1 MQGITFAT
9 PSLETSAMP
18 KQDQIDV
25 MVNQATASI
34 VCSYLEHMNKALEKD
49 VSKSESGAA
58 FITPS
63 ELASLINT
71 VQSALK
77 GI

>member
-1 MQGITFAT
+1 MLGITFAT
-9 PSLETSAMP
+9 PSLATSAMA
-18 KQDQIDV
+18 KQDQNDF
-25 MVNQATASI
+25 MVNQATAAI

-49 VSKSESGAA
+49 ISTSERGVA
-58 FITPS
+58 FISTS

-77 GI
+77 GV